1 MNNSVL
7 ESFKAALK
15 DSDVERLRPLLEAS
29 PELANA
35 RPWEPHSSNFA
46 LDAAADGCVW
56 HRPEKHRLCRL
67 LVEFGAECSLQTAAR
82 AGMLDVVQAQLD
94 SNPAMLDATDAI
106 GRTALYRSVCVYGA
120 FPEGDAIADFLIGRG
135 AYVDLYSAC
144 AMGCEA
150 RVDELLTRDP
160 SLANQR
166 DPEGITALHWAVRPR
181 RDPATAVC
189 IVTKLLQAGAD
200 LHAANPQ
207 EDGMMPLHHAAEW
220 SAPDKV
226 IELLL
231 HSGARV
237 QEAAAGS
244 GWTALEYAI
253 DRDREAAAK
262 LLRTYETR
270 G

>member
-15 DSDVERLRPLLEAS
+15 DSDVERLRRLLEAS
-29 PELANA
+29 QELANA
-35 RPWEPHSSNFA
+35 RPWEPLSSISA
-46 LDAAADGCVW
+46 LEAAADGCVW
-56 HRPEKHRLCRL
+56 HRPEKHRLFRL
-67 LVEFGAECSLQTAAR
+67 LVEFGAECSLQTTAR
-82 AGMLDVVQAQLD
+82 AGMLDVLQTQLD
-94 SNPAMLDATDAI
+94 SNPGMLDTLND
-106 GRTALYRSVCVYGA
+106 RTNSTISRRLPVYGA
-120 FPEGDAIADFLIGRG
+120 FPKGDATADFLIGQG

-144 AMGCEA
+144 AMGCSSC
-150 RVDELLTRDP
+150 RQLLTRDP

-200 LHAANPQ
+200 LHVSQ

-237 QEAAAGS
+237 REAAAGS
-244 GWTALEYAI
+244 GWKRSNMRSTAT
-253 DRDREAAAK
+253 K
-262 LLRTYETR
+262 
-270 G
+270 